1 MHALQQNQQL
11 HLLAWFTPVMA
22 SGQPRLSTTARS
34 MNAVSETMQQ
44 KYKSTGQVII
54 NQTHLSNLGNITQ
67 RGVITSQKLFICH
80 HLCSQHVTGCHDNPV
95 ILLAELLN
103 QPSLTCTW
111 GEEASLT
118 LSRKTCWNV
127 GFTGIHVTRF
137 YLCLNDLL
145 FWSTVKST
153 IIRKDWLCKNP
164 KEVWNESP
172 VLFFF
177 FMRCDLCLAV

>member
-1 MHALQQNQQL
+1 
-11 HLLAWFTPVMA
+11 
-22 SGQPRLSTTARS
+22 
-34 MNAVSETMQQ
+34 MQQ

-127 GFTGIHVTRF
+127 GFTGIHVTRL

-153 IIRKDWLCKNP
+153 IIRKTDFVRILRKCGMNRLYYSSFSWDVIFVWLYKCYYKH
-164 KEVWNESP
+164 KKHSS
-172 VLFFF
+172 
-177 FMRCDLCLAV
+177 RDD